1 MSKLRYKYKGSAQHL
16 VGTGVTLCF
25 NEGSIIIEA
34 DGTFDCPLQLAST
47 LDALPDYERISEEPE
62 AAPEP
67 PKKKVVKAKPE
78 PAPAPE
84 PEPEPEVKSA
94 PEPEPEP
101 EVKPAPKR
109 RRRRTTK

>member
-25 NEGSIIIEA
+25 NEGSIIIES
-34 DGTFDCPLQLAST
+34 DGTFECPLELAST
-47 LDALPDYERISEEPE
+47 LDALPEEYERISEEP
-62 AAPEP
+62 APEP
-67 PKKKVVKAKPE
+67 PKKKAAKPKPE
-78 PAPAPE
+78 PKPAPE
-84 PEPEPEVKSA
+84 PEPEPEPEPQ